1 MALALPPLVLGLF
14 ALSSAYRIHASNQA
28 VAAEK
33 QFPQMAPP
41 TRTQRILVF
50 APHCDD
56 ETLGAAGLMRQ
67 AERAGTPVHV
77 VIFSN
82 GDGFRVGVQR
92 DFHELRVPPA
102 DFVRYAGLRQT
113 ESQNALARLGVPKD
127 SITFLGFPDRGLLPL
142 WTTNWATPFPSAFTG
157 TDHCPYPNSPL
168 YKSTYTGQT
177 LLNAVMAQMR
187 RARPTDVFV
196 THPADDHPDHAA
208 ASAFVQAAL
217 AQCRAAGDAWAQTTT
232 LHFYLV
238 HRGDWPVPQGLD
250 EGMPLPPPAPMMGLD
265 TRWTQ
270 LPLSADDTRAKF
282 AAICR
287 YKSQTELTGRF
298 LYSFARTTELFGT
311 LGQDGTVA
319 LPRVPDGRMTLLDKN
334 WAGLSPVAMDAA
346 GDTVLRA
353 FQASADVS
361 RLWACRDSRY
371 LYLRLDTRQTLSPQV
386 TYQLLLRPLAPGT
399 SPAPDFVRLSVIP
412 RGPGEPHPVNGTLWA
427 WHGNELQARVPLA
440 QAGLSSAADTLYLG
454 AETRFAGVAIDKTGF
469 RGLFASTLNTS
480 ARTAS
485 R

>member
-1 MALALPPLVLGLF
+1 MKIVSRSRRRHAVLMALALPPLVLGLF

-33 QFPQMAPP
+33 QFPQMAVPNK
-41 TRTQRILVF
+41 TQRILVF

-102 DFVRYAGLRQT
+102 DFVRYAERRQT
-113 ESQNALARLGVPKD
+113 ESESALARLGVPKG

-142 WTTNWATPFPSAFTG
+142 WTTNWTTPFPSAFTG

-168 YKSTYTGQT
+168 YKDAYTGQM
-177 LLNAVMAQMR
+177 LLNAVMNQMR
-187 RARPTDVFV
+187 RDRPTDVFV

-217 AQCRAAGDAWAQTTT
+217 ARCRADGDRWAQGAT
-232 LHFYLV
+232 LHFYL
-238 HRGDWPVPQGLD
+238 GASGGLPVPQGLD

-265 TRWTQ
+265 TRWAQ

-287 YKSQTELTGRF
+287 YRSQTELTGRF

-311 LGQDGTVA
+311 LGQGGAVA
-319 LPRVPDGRMTLLDKN
+319 LPRVPDGRMTLAEKD
-334 WAGLSPVAMDAA
+334 WAGLSPVARDAA

-361 RLWACRDSRY
+361 RLWACRDSRFFVSATGHAPEPVAAG
-371 LYLRLDTRQTLSPQV
+371 DVPVIV
-386 TYQLLLRPLAPGT
+386 TPACAGRVVSRPGLCAPAHRAAWAGR
-399 SPAPDFVRLSVIP
+399 PAS
-412 RGPGEPHPVNGTLWA
+412 GEWDAL
-427 WHGNELQARVPLA
+427 
-440 QAGLSSAADTLYLG
+440 
-454 AETRFAGVAIDKTGF
+454 GVARKRVAGA
-469 RGLFASTLNTS
+469 GA
-480 ARTAS
+480 ARAGRIIS
-485 R
+485 GRFIFCRRHAVPGRRNPLCGRRH